1 MPNRLR
7 LHGALVMATCLVLL
21 AAGLAA
27 AAPSV
32 LRASE
37 AGVWL
42 AAGPTRKWVGLD
54 EGWRFH
60 YGDVPGA
67 TGPEFDDSTW
77 AAVTVPHTWNGQDG
91 QDGGSNYQRGAG
103 IYRRHYAVPPGYSG
117 RRLYLQ
123 FDGASLVTE
132 VWINGTH
139 IGRHEG
145 GFARFRFDVTDA
157 LKPGTDNVIA
167 VRVDNS
173 KNPDVAPLSGD
184 FTVFGGI
191 YRGVGLWVTDPL
203 AIDPLDHAGPGVYLR
218 TRSLTDAS
226 ATVEVTTLVRNNG
239 AAPRKVAV
247 RALVADAS
255 GAPVAAA
262 TGDDVTVAAG
272 GQARVIRTVEVPKP
286 RRWNGRADP
295 YLYKASAEVIDAD
308 SGRVTDVVTEP
319 LGFRAVALDPA
330 NGLILNDKRHPLH
343 GVNRHQDRPDKGWAV
358 TAEDETAD
366 FDLMDEMGVNAL
378 RTAHYQQSQTVY
390 DLSDKRGYLVW
401 TEIPLVDYISL
412 GDAFAANVEQQ
423 IREMIR
429 QNYNHPSVVFW
440 GIGNEQQV
448 DDGPVNALMDR
459 LNTVVAEEDPTRWSA
474 YAHAQ
479 VHINGG
485 LDKHAAAAGY
495 NRYYGW
501 YYGNCEQLGPFLDN
515 VRSTFPNR
523 PVGLS
528 EYGAGASVN
537 QHDASFGPGVTAPV
551 AGGQWHPEEYQSSF
565 HERYWAQISARPYLW
580 GTFVWNM
587 FDFAADMR
595 AEGDSPGRNDK
606 GLVTYDR
613 KIRKDAFYFYKAVW
627 TDIPFVHITS
637 SRWTDR
643 PAGAT
648 TVKVYSTLADVS
660 LTVDGVS
667 AGRATTVTP
676 GVFTWPVTLVA
687 GKNTVEVTGTR
698 AGKSYTESVSWDA
711 T

>member
-7 LHGALVMATCLVLL
+7 LHGALVIATCLVLL

-32 LRASE
+32 LRETE
-37 AGVWL
+37 AGMWL

-54 EGWRFH
+54 SGWRFH

-67 TGPEFDDSTW
+67 TGAKFDDGTW
-77 AAVTVPHTWNGQDG
+77 AKVDVPHTWNGQDG
-91 QDGGSNYQRGAG
+91 QDGGNNYQRGAG
-103 IYRRHYAVPPGYSG
+103 LYRRHYAVPAGYSG
-117 RRLYLQ
+117 RSMYLQ

-132 VWINGTH
+132 VWINGQH
-139 IGRHEG
+139 VGRHEG
-145 GFARFRFDVTDA
+145 GFARFRFDVTGA
-157 LKPGTDNVIA
+157 LKPGADNVIA

-173 KNPDVAPLSGD
+173 KNVDVAPLSGD

-191 YRGVGLWVTDPL
+191 YRSVGLWVTDPL
-203 AIDPLDHAGPGVYLR
+203 SIDPLDHAGPGVYLR

-226 ATVEVTTLVRNNG
+226 ATVEVTTLVRNSG
-239 AAPRKVAV
+239 PSPRRVAV
-247 RALVADAS
+247 RALVANAA
-255 GAPVAAA
+255 GAPVASAS
-262 TGDDVTVAAG
+262 GDEVTVAGG
-272 GQARVIRTVEVPKP
+272 GQARVVSTVEVPNP
-286 RRWNGRADP
+286 HRWNGKDDP
-295 YLYKASAEVIDAD
+295 YLYKASAEVIDAE
-308 SGRVTDVVTEP
+308 SGRVTDVVSEP
-319 LGFRAVALDPA
+319 LGLRSLAIDPK
-330 NGLILNDKRHPLH
+330 NGLILNGKRRPLH
-343 GVNRHQDRPDKGWAV
+343 GVNRHQDRPDRGWAV
-358 TAEDETAD
+358 SAADETTD

-378 RTAHYQQSQTVY
+378 RTAHYQQSQTTY
-390 DLSDKRGYLVW
+390 DLADKRGYLVW
-401 TEIPLVDYISL
+401 TEIPLVDYITL
-412 GDAFAANVEQQ
+412 GDAFTENAEQQ

-448 DDGPVNALMDR
+448 DDGPVNTLLDR
-459 LNTVVAEEDPTRWSA
+459 LRNIVVEEDPTRWSA

-501 YYGNCEQLGPFLDN
+501 YYGNTEQIGPFLDG
-515 VRSTFPNR
+515 VRRAFPNR
-523 PVGLS
+523 PVGVS

-537 QHDASFGPGVTAPV
+537 QHDAGTVMPAAAGP
-551 AGGQWHPEEYQSSF
+551 WHPEEYQSTF
-565 HERYWAQISARPYLW
+565 HERYWAQIAARPYLW

-595 AEGDSPGRNDK
+595 AEGDTPGRNDK

-613 KIRKDAFYFYKAVW
+613 KLRKDAFYFYKAVW
-627 TDIPFVHITS
+627 TDIPFVHVTS
-637 SRWTDR
+637 KRWTER
-643 PAGAT
+643 TAGPT

-660 LTVDGVS
+660 LTVNGVA
-667 AGRATTVTP
+667 AGRAATVTP

-698 AGKSYTESVSWDA
+698 AGQTYTDTVSWDA
-711 T
+711 S